1 MAEKERIKLKISTA
15 ADLGAVL
22 KSIGALKGLKSSL
35 DKTSRSML
43 KLASSSV
50 LAAKGISSLGN
61 KALLAKAK
69 FDLTDKAI
77 MAFGKAMMKGVVRA
91 LKIATMQMG
100 IYAIAMMGVHA
111 LFIAGK
117 FLIKAWNATLA
128 ATAGVAASAAMA
140 IGLVSAAVREQQAA
154 MYAYKTKTHKEFSGG
169 LNQTRM
175 IMRSLQTDTTLAS
188 LGIENLNKAF
198 GAVSKSGTVSFNAQS
213 KSLLKG
219 LMNFAAAGQP
229 LEQGVEKA
237 GELIA
242 VLQDTKKSYSEVKTA
257 AKALGPAMVE
267 AMKKADKAGINSK
280 AKFISALNSGQ
291 LSSLGGVEGQFDA
304 VSGTLMG
311 QAKGFFTQI
320 RNMFADFGQ
329 EFLEP
334 AKVAFEKMFKSVS
347 VAFKSTSGQLSAFG
361 KRGGLLD
368 FMVKAVQKV
377 SDFYVKL
384 ITDYLP
390 KSEGMFKRIGMFWN
404 KFTNGWKDMNNTLR
418 PLIDGARV
426 LEGLFGRVFRP
437 VWTEIKEATMNM
449 NDMLQSNQ
457 VGLNRFADSLGQTL
471 ALLVKFF
478 GIVGDK
484 IGNNLS
490 FLTRIVEGVKEQF
503 EFFGDILGGIEKMF
517 GSRGTMQLLMGLGRS
532 AKTNFGGVTSV
543 KAMNVTANSVNIGG
557 AIKGGMAG
565 FKVGGPWGAAAG
577 AVGGSG
583 LLGPEVAKLTGIAGS
598 LASPAGMA
606 GLLTGKGTSGI
617 GGVAGLKGLLS
628 GKGSTGLGI
637 PKGME
642 GLRAL
647 MRPVPGAAS
656 ASPAAAMP
664 SAVSSLGS
672 LSSSATAASSAL
684 STVAATAGKI
694 PKIPGSGL
702 TPTGPV
708 SPVPPPGGPPVGGPP
723 APKGMGFGLRGMGA
737 GFRDARSGGRLNARL
752 FGGTYTD
759 KSGQQQMRKGAL
771 SGGMSSIA
779 LSMAL
784 SKASDKA
791 PDELKNGLGLASMV
805 SMYSPTAGLALA
817 GGTLATRSGN
827 TALAAGGGAAAGG
840 LIGAKLGG
848 APGAIIGSALGFA
861 MGAIM
866 APINKAKIEAKRI
879 KASVTD
885 VMQNTLGELL
895 AQAALL
901 TKTRKGES
909 ANLAA
914 MTKFSRKRKDLAEIA
929 GRNNKKIGN
938 RRSFMN
944 MVLSGAGA
952 GAAGGG
958 MAGAIG
964 GTMVGGPLGTLPG
977 AGLGALVGG
986 VGGAAVGALGYGAN
1000 QLRDLFGKRQR
1011 DKTNRAAQKAS
1022 LLEIFNNQKD
1032 LGINM
1037 SASQFGDMNKNDNTR
1052 KEALQKF
1059 EKQGNAEATA
1069 SDRLTTMAQNRMN
1082 VFTQMTGKTETEIDR
1097 LAQSIGLNLY
1107 DSTIS
1112 MTDALNKLGITVK
1125 RTKEQVNAELAQ
1137 MLMENLSI
1145 FDQVAK
1151 RQKAPLI
1158 YDEAIAAFGQSRRQ
1172 QLKDD
1177 PNSAVDVSE
1186 LGQMIGVAQEQL
1198 ITRAGG
1204 DTGAAYFEFQK
1215 MFGEGTGALFNQ
1227 KGGQLEGMS
1236 SQIYAGGSASRAAM
1250 TGYNEKN
1257 LKGVK
1262 ASLGQT
1268 LSQKLAE
1275 APEAQALSASGRKS
1289 ILDSFGR
1296 MDVGSQEEFYNQV
1309 MSGKLTTGNFTNNL
1323 SSFGISGIDPLQKLD
1338 KESAAFA
1345 LSDLSD
1351 KEVMVLDAQKK
1362 ITDMQA
1368 KFYDPNVANNPEW
1381 FSKDAL
1387 KEIFIAAGVEIK
1399 KPDTTT
1405 PRGDTTSSRL
1415 TQTLGRHASMN
1426 SLISGKRNITSSYRT
1441 NNLGSINSDHVT
1453 GRAYDLVGNQLGM
1466 YKTTVER
1473 NGGFAEFHGG
1483 TLNRHLHVVPGPTGD
1498 TTVPSMSAGGG
1509 KTMSMASA
1517 PSAQGNNYTINVYGA
1532 GTDEVVAQV
1541 KEHLT
1546 RLERDKRQR
1555 A

>member
-1 MAEKERIKLKISTA
+1 MAEREGVKIKVSTA
-15 ADLGAVL
+15 ADLGGVL
-22 KSIGALKGLKSSL
+22 KSIGALKGLQSTL
-35 DKTSRSML
+35 NKTTRSML
-43 KLASSSV
+43 KAS
-50 LAAKGISSLGN
+50 AASALLSKGLSGLGN
-61 KALLAKAK
+61 KAILTKAK
-69 FDLTDKAI
+69 LDLTDKAI
-77 MAFGKAMMKGVVRA
+77 KGFGKALMKGVVSA

-100 IYAIAMMGVHA
+100 IYGVAMLGIHA

-117 FLIKAWNATLA
+117 FLIKAYHSALA
-128 ATAGVAASAAMA
+128 AGAAVAAGAAMA

-154 MYAYKTKTHKEFSGG
+154 MYAYKTKTHKEFGGG

-219 LMNFAAAGQP
+219 LMDFASAGQP

-237 GELIA
+237 GELVA
-242 VLQDTKKSYSEVKTA
+242 VLQDTKKSYAEVKTA
-257 AKALGPAMVE
+257 AQALGPAMVE

-280 AKFISALNSGQ
+280 AKFIKALNSGQ
-291 LSSLGGVEGQFDA
+291 LSSLGGVEGQFTA
-304 VSGTLMG
+304 VNSTLMST
-311 QAKGFFTQI
+311 AKGYFTQL

-334 AKVAFEKMFKSVS
+334 AKVAFDKMFKIVS
-347 VAFKSTSGQLSAFG
+347 NAFRSTSGQLSAFG

-368 FMVKAVQKV
+368 FMVNAVQKV

-404 KFTNGWKDMNNTLR
+404 KFTNGWKDMNNLLR
-418 PLIDGARV
+418 PLIDGAKV

-457 VGLNRFADSLGQTL
+457 VGLNKFADSLGQTL

-484 IGNNLS
+484 IGNNLD
-490 FLTRIVEGVKEQF
+490 FLTRIVKGVKEQF
-503 EFFGDILGGIEKMF
+503 EFFGEILGGIEKMF

-532 AKTNFGGVTSV
+532 AKTNFGGFTS
-543 KAMNVTANSVNIGG
+543 ANTMNVKANSVNIGG

-583 LLGPEVAKLTGIAGS
+583 LLGKDVAKMTGIASS
-598 LASPAGMA
+598 LASPKGLI
-606 GLLTGKGTSGI
+606 GLLTGKGAGAAAGATGLASMSAAVPSVVSSFGSLAGSASAATS
-617 GGVAGLKGLLS
+617 ALS
-628 GKGSTGLGI
+628 GL
-637 PKGME
+637 
-642 GLRAL
+642 
-647 MRPVPGAAS
+647 
-656 ASPAAAMP
+656 
-664 SAVSSLGS
+664 
-672 LSSSATAASSAL
+672 TAAS
-684 STVAATAGKI
+684 GGI
-694 PKIPGSGL
+694 PRIPGSGL
-702 TPTGPV
+702 APTGP
-708 SPVPPPGGPPVGGPP
+708 SSSLTPPP
-723 APKGMGFGLRGMGA
+723 APPATPAGKGAGLRALGV
-737 GFRDARSGGRLNARL
+737 GFRDARTTGRLNARL
-752 FGGTYTD
+752 FGGSYTD
-759 KSGQQQMRKGAL
+759 KRGQEQMRKGVL

-784 SKASDKA
+784 SKASDRA
-791 PDELKNGLGLASMV
+791 PEELRNGLGLASMA

-827 TALAAGGGAAAGG
+827 TALAAGGGAASGA

-848 APGAIIGSALGFA
+848 APGAVIGTALGFA

-866 APINKAKIEAKRI
+866 APINKAKLEAKKI
-879 KASVTD
+879 KASITD

-895 AQAALL
+895 IQAALL
-901 TKTRKGES
+901 SRTRKGES
-909 ANLAA
+909 ANIKA
-914 MTKFSRKRKDLAEIA
+914 MTKFSRKRKDLAQIA
-929 GRNNKKIGN
+929 GRNTKDIGN
-938 RRSFMN
+938 RRSLAN
-944 MVLSGAGA
+944 MVMSGAGI
-952 GAAGGG
+952 GAAGGAV
-958 MAGAIG
+958 AGGVIG
-964 GTMVGGPLGTLPG
+964 TGAFGVGALPG
-977 AGLGALVGG
+977 AGLGAAIGAVGG
-986 VGGAAVGALGYGAN
+986 GIAGGIGYGAN
-1000 QLRDLFGKRQR
+1000 QVRDLFGKRQR
-1011 DKTNRAAQKAS
+1011 DKKNRAAQKRN
-1022 LLEIFNNQKD
+1022 LLEIYNSQDD
-1032 LGINM
+1032 LGIEM
-1037 SASQFGDMNKNDNTR
+1037 SATQFKDMNKNDNTR
-1052 KEALQKF
+1052 KTALKQF
-1059 EKQGNAEATA
+1059 EERGNADSKA

-1082 VFTQMTGKTETEIDR
+1082 VFTKMTGKTEIEIDR

-1107 DSTIS
+1107 DSTVS
-1112 MTDALNKLGITVK
+1112 MSDALDKLGITVK

-1137 MLMENLSI
+1137 MMTKNLSI
-1145 FDQVAK
+1145 FDEVAK

-1158 YDEAIAAFGQSRRQ
+1158 YDEAIASFGQSRRQ

-1177 PNSAVDVSE
+1177 PNSVVDVSE
-1186 LGQMIGVAQEQL
+1186 LGQMISVAQEQL

-1204 DTGAAYFEFQK
+1204 DSAQAYFEFQK
-1215 MFGEGTGALFNQ
+1215 QFGEGTGALFNQ

-1236 SQIYAGGSASRAAM
+1236 SQIYATGSDSRAAM
-1250 TGYNEKN
+1250 TKFNEEN
-1257 LKGVK
+1257 LKGFKGTV
-1262 ASLGQT
+1262 GQELT
-1268 LSQKLAE
+1268 ARLAE
-1275 APEAQALSASGRKS
+1275 NQQALSSKDRKS
-1289 ILDSFGR
+1289 ILDKFGT
-1296 MDVGSQEEFYNQV
+1296 MDVGTQEEFYNQL
-1309 MSGKLTTGNFTNNL
+1309 MGGKLTTGNFTSNL
-1323 SSFGISGIDPLQKLD
+1323 STFGISGIGTEKLD
-1338 KESAAFA
+1338 EESAAFK
-1345 LSDLSD
+1345 LTDLSE
-1351 KEVMVLDAQKK
+1351 KESLVLDAQKK

-1368 KFYDPNVANNPEW
+1368 AFYDPNSSDRPEW
-1381 FSKDAL
+1381 YSKDAL
-1387 KEIFIAAGVEIK
+1387 KEIFIAAGVEVK
-1399 KPDTTT
+1399 GSDTTT

-1415 TQTLGRHASMN
+1415 AQTLGRHASMN
-1426 SLISGKRNITSSYRT
+1426 SLISGKRNITSSFRT
-1441 NNLGSINSDHVT
+1441 NNLGSMNSDHVT

-1498 TTVPSMSAGGG
+1498 TTVPSMSSGNM
-1509 KTMSMASA
+1509 KTMATSSA
-1517 PSAQGNNYTINVYGA
+1517 PSSQGNNYTINVYGA

>member
-1 MAEKERIKLKISTA
+1 MAEREGVKIKVSTA
-15 ADLGAVL
+15 ADLGGVL
-22 KSIGALKGLKSSL
+22 KSIGALKGLQSTL
-35 DKTSRSML
+35 NKTTRSML
-43 KLASSSV
+43 KTSAASALLS
-50 LAAKGISSLGN
+50 KGLSGLGN
-61 KALLAKAK
+61 KAILTKAK
-69 FDLTDKAI
+69 LDLTDKAI
-77 MAFGKAMMKGVVRA
+77 IGFGKALMKGVVSA
-91 LKIATMQMG
+91 LKVAIMQMG
-100 IYAIAMMGVHA
+100 IYGVAMLGIHA

-117 FLIKAWNATLA
+117 FLIKAYHSALA
-128 ATAGVAASAAMA
+128 AGAAVAAGAAIA

-154 MYAYKTKTHKEFSGG
+154 MYAYKTKTHKEFGGG

-219 LMNFAAAGQP
+219 LMDFASAGQP

-237 GELIA
+237 GELVA
-242 VLQDTKKSYSEVKTA
+242 VLQDTKKSYAEVKTA

-280 AKFISALNSGQ
+280 AKFIKALNSGQ
-291 LSSLGGVEGQFDA
+291 LSSLGGVEGQFTA
-304 VSGTLMG
+304 VNSTLMNT
-311 QAKGFFTQI
+311 AKGYFTQL
-320 RNMFADFGQ
+320 RNMFGDFGQ

-334 AKVAFEKMFKSVS
+334 AKVAFGEMFKIVS
-347 VAFKSTSGQLSAFG
+347 NAFRSTSGQLSAFG

-368 FMVKAVQKV
+368 FMVKAVQKI

-404 KFTNGWKDMNNTLR
+404 KFTNGWKDMNNLLR
-418 PLIDGARV
+418 PLIDGAKV

-484 IGNNLS
+484 IGNNLD
-490 FLTRIVEGVKEQF
+490 FLTRIVKGVKEQF
-503 EFFGDILGGIEKMF
+503 EFFGEILGGIEKMF

-532 AKTNFGGVTSV
+532 AKTNFGGFTS
-543 KAMNVTANSVNIGG
+543 ANTMNVKANSVNLAG

-583 LLGPEVAKLTGIAGS
+583 MLGPDVAKMTGIASS
-598 LASPAGMA
+598 LASPKGII
-606 GLLTGKGTSGI
+606 GLLTGKG
-617 GGVAGLKGLLS
+617 
-628 GKGSTGLGI
+628 
-637 PKGME
+637 
-642 GLRAL
+642 
-647 MRPVPGAAS
+647 AAS
-656 ASPAAAMP
+656 AAGSATGLASMSAAIP
-664 SAVSSLGS
+664 SVASSFGS
-672 LSSSATAASSAL
+672 LSGSASTAASAL
-684 STVAATAGKI
+684 SRLTTASGGI
-694 PKIPGSGL
+694 PRIPGSGL
-702 TPTGPV
+702 APTGP
-708 SPVPPPGGPPVGGPP
+708 SSSMPSGPSFTTPSSSTPP
-723 APKGMGFGLRGMGA
+723 AGKGAGLRALGV
-737 GFRDARSGGRLNARL
+737 GFRDARTNGRLNARL

-759 KSGQQQMRKGAL
+759 KRGQQQMRKGAL

-791 PDELKNGLGLASMV
+791 PEELRNGLGLASMA

-827 TALAAGGGAAAGG
+827 TALAAGGGAMSGA

-848 APGAIIGSALGFA
+848 GPGAVIGTALGFA

-866 APINKAKIEAKRI
+866 APINKAKLEAKKI

-895 AQAALL
+895 IQAALL
-901 TKTRKGES
+901 TRTRKGES
-909 ANLAA
+909 ANIKA

-929 GRNNKKIGN
+929 GRNNEKIGN
-938 RRSFMN
+938 RRSLAN
-944 MVLSGAGA
+944 MMLSGAGA
-952 GAAGGG
+952 GATV
-958 MAGAIG
+958 GAVSGAVIG
-964 GTMVGGPLGTLPG
+964 TGAFGVGALPG
-977 AGLGALVGG
+977 AGLGAAIGG
-986 VGGAAVGALGYGAN
+986 VAGGLAGGAGYFAN
-1000 QLRDLFGKRQR
+1000 QARDLFGKRQR
-1011 DKTNRAAQKAS
+1011 DKKNRAAQKKN
-1022 LLEIFNNQKD
+1022 LLEIYNNQDD
-1032 LGINM
+1032 LGIEM
-1037 SASQFGDMNKNDNTR
+1037 SSTQFKDMNKNDNTR
-1052 KEALQKF
+1052 KTALQNF
-1059 EKQGNAEATA
+1059 EKQGNADAQA

-1082 VFTQMTGKTETEIDR
+1082 VFTKMTGKTETEIDR

-1107 DSTIS
+1107 DSTVS
-1112 MTDALNKLGITVK
+1112 MSDALDKLGITVK

-1137 MLMENLSI
+1137 MMTKNLSI
-1145 FDQVAK
+1145 FDEVAK
-1151 RQKAPLI
+1151 RQKAPLV
-1158 YDEAIAAFGQSRRQ
+1158 YDEAIASFGQSRRQ

-1177 PNSAVDVSE
+1177 PNSVVDVSE
-1186 LGQMIGVAQEQL
+1186 LGQMISVAQEQL

-1204 DTGAAYFEFQK
+1204 DTAQAYFEFQK
-1215 MFGEGTGALFNQ
+1215 QFGEGSGALFNQ

-1236 SQIYAGGSASRAAM
+1236 SQIYATGSDSRAAM
-1250 TGYNEKN
+1250 TKFNEAN
-1257 LKGVK
+1257 LKGFKGTV
-1262 ASLGQT
+1262 GQELT
-1268 LSQKLAE
+1268 ARLAE
-1275 APEAQALSASGRKS
+1275 NQLALSSKDRKT
-1289 ILDSFGR
+1289 ILDKFGT
-1296 MDVGSQEEFYNQV
+1296 MDVGSQEEFYNQL
-1309 MSGKLTTGNFTNNL
+1309 MGGKLTTGNFANNL
-1323 SSFGISGIDPLQKLD
+1323 SNFGISGISTEKLD
-1338 KESAAFA
+1338 EESAAFK
-1345 LSDLSD
+1345 LTDLSE
-1351 KEVMVLDAQKK
+1351 KESLVLDAQKK

-1368 KFYDPNVANNPEW
+1368 KFYDPNSQDRPEW
-1381 FSKDAL
+1381 YSKDAL
-1387 KEIFIAAGVEIK
+1387 KEIFIAAGVEVK
-1399 KPDTTT
+1399 SKDTTT

-1415 TQTLGRHASMN
+1415 AQTLGRHASMN
-1426 SLISGKRNITSSYRT
+1426 SSISGKRSITSSFRT
-1441 NNLGSINSDHVT
+1441 DNLGSINSDHVT
-1453 GRAYDLVGNQLGM
+1453 GRAFDLVGNQLGM

-1483 TLNRHLHVVPGPTGD
+1483 TLNRHLHVVPGPIGE
-1498 TTVPSMSAGGG
+1498 TTPRQAAPSISAGA
-1509 KTMSMASA
+1509 SMATA
-1517 PSAQGNNYTINVYGA
+1517 PSSQGNNYTINVYGA